1 MSFKIPR
8 NWLFFSIVIV
18 LVIGIFFRFANLD
31 RKFYWIDETYTSLR
45 VSGYT
50 EAEMLKQI
58 SYQQI
63 ISPSDLQ
70 KYQQINSEKTLTDTL
85 NSLTTE
91 DPQHPPLYYILAR
104 YWAQWFGSSVKA
116 MRSLP
121 AVISLLVFPCIYWLA
136 WELFESS
143 LVAWIAIAL
152 AAISPYNVL
161 FAQEARQYSLWTVTT
176 ILSSA
181 ALLRS
186 MRPSET
192 QNPIAL
198 VSYWTIYA
206 VTLTM
211 GFYTHLLF
219 ACVAAAHAIYV
230 AVIAN
235 WRDIKSFIAYYIAA
249 LAASIAFMPSLLNTV
264 ENFNQVRS
272 TTIWAEQTSLLRLV
286 TRWVGSVSVVF
297 LDFGIDGSAPATQ
310 LALLIPFSII
320 ILALVGFAIYF
331 LCRKTPMRVWL
342 FILLLIATTFL
353 FLAVPDV
360 IKGGRRSANPRYL
373 VPCYVG
379 IQLAVAYLLSVK
391 LYQIRV
397 IYPQNDSAVETATTQ
412 TKSAF
417 ADSRIKEALNPD
429 LVLHGKAFPSNLI
442 PSSLPPEEQIT
453 ANFQK
458 QKLGK
463 LAIVAL
469 FSAGLISCGISSQ
482 ADNWWNKGSG
492 WLRTEVEVANTVDRA
507 SQPLIV
513 SDANIAYILP
523 LSYRLKPNV
532 KLLIEPRCYTSC
544 YRNRKLA
551 MAKPKIPIIPNGFSE
566 VFLYRPSSA
575 LRAGIDQMQNYKI
588 ESIAANAEL
597 NLWKITK
604 K

>member
-1 MSFKIPR
+1 MEPENDLSETNIQPVSTTYSELIKHKFSWKISP
-8 NWLFFSIVIV
+8 NWLRFLIIVV
-18 LVIGIFFRFANLD
+18 LIIGIFFRFANLD

-70 KYQQINSEKTLTDTL
+70 KYQQINSEKTVTDTL

-104 YWAQWFGSSVKA
+104 YWAQWFGSSVTA

-143 LVAWIAIAL
+143 LIAWIAIAL

-186 MRPSET
+186 MRHSEN
-192 QNPIAL
+192 QNPIVL
-198 VSYWTIYA
+198 VSNWTIYA
-206 VTLTM
+206 VTLIM
-211 GFYTHLLF
+211 GLYTHLLF

-235 WRDIKSFIAYYIAA
+235 WRDLKSFIAYYIAA
-249 LAASIAFMPSLLNTV
+249 LAASIAFMPVLLNTV

-310 LALLIPFSII
+310 LALLIPFSLI
-320 ILALVGFAIYF
+320 ILALVGFAIYSI
-331 LCRKTPMRVWL
+331 CRKTPMRVWL

-353 FLAVPDV
+353 FLAVPDI

-391 LYQIRV
+391 I
-397 IYPQNDSAVETATTQ
+397 N
-412 TKSAF
+412 
-417 ADSRIKEALNPD
+417 
-429 LVLHGKAFPSNLI
+429 GKAFPSNLLA
-442 PSSLPPEEQIT
+442 SALPQEEKIT
-453 ANFQK
+453 AKVQQ
-458 QKLGK
+458 QKLWK

-469 FSAGLISCGISSQ
+469 FSAGIISCGISSK

-492 WLRTEVEVANTVDRA
+492 WLRTELEVANIVDRA
-507 SQPLIV
+507 SDPLIV
-513 SDANIAYILP
+513 SDANIAYIMS
-523 LSYRLKPNV
+523 LSYRLQPKV

-551 MAKPKIPIIPNGFSE
+551 LTKPKIPIIPNGFSE
-566 VFLYRPSSA
+566 IFLYRPSSA
-575 LRAGIDQMQNYKI
+575 LRSGIEQMQNYKI
-588 ESIAANAEL
+588 ESIAANAEF